1 VDQRWFLGAT
11 GARRAETSNEWNA
24 RRAGKHISL
33 LVHFIGVQGVRE
45 AWISEEW
52 REPLHAYMGAIITNK
67 NGKLLAAGGMHD
79 HIQLYA
85 SLPSTITLANFVI
98 L

>member
-1 VDQRWFLGAT
+1 
-11 GARRAETSNEWNA
+11 
-24 RRAGKHISL
+24 
-33 LVHFIGVQGVRE
+33 
-45 AWISEEW
+45 
-52 REPLHAYMGAIITNK
+52 MGAIITNK

-98 L
+98 LESRTPLDRFMKRDLRGKKDIEHSASANPGSQR